1 MAKIISETKV
11 EECQK
16 FEHTHKG
23 MKGMNSF
30 LKGLLFA
37 SEYCPECG
45 EYLRE
50 NRPITTEKCSSC
62 GECLLSSD
70 LYKYKFCP
78 KCGVKF
84 EEE

>member
-1 MAKIISETKV
+1 MAKIIVETKV

-23 MKGMNSF
+23 IGSL

-37 SEYCPECG
+37 SKYCPECG

-50 NRPITTEKCSSC
+50 NRPVTTRKCSSC
-62 GECLLSSD
+62 GELLLPLD
-70 LYKYKFCP
+70 LYTYKFCP
-78 KCGVKF
+78 KCGEKF
-84 EEE
+84 EE